1 MLKVSWQTF
10 SNSPDKDANNEQLG
24 TCLKQMEKK
33 KKNSVNKEKISSME
47 YKNNVKNNVEILD
60 LKNAN
65 NLNSKVLLDKQGPTA

>member
-1 MLKVSWQTF
+1 MLET
-10 SNSPDKDANNEQLG
+10 N
-24 TCLKQMEKK
+24 EKK

-65 NLNSKVLLDKQGPTA
+65 NQNSKVQLDKQGPTAQHRLIDTHYYV